1 MYKILIAVVTFTLLI
16 SCGEKK
22 AEGNLEIT
30 GNIKGL
36 KKGKLYIQ
44 KVEDT
49 TLVTLDTII
58 LNGTSNFES
67 HLNLES
73 PEMLYLFVDRGVT
86 NSIDNNLLFFAEPGK
101 INIETD
107 LDFFLS
113 NAKITGSKNQELY
126 EKYKDIIS
134 KFNDQQLLL
143 LKEEIMGLKGNKNY
157 SAEENQKKQEALLR
171 RRYLYA
177 GNFALTNANKEVAP
191 YIVLTDIYDMQPV
204 FLDTIYKAMTP
215 EVAKSKYGKKF
226 TQYLNESKKSN
237 TGTASK

>member
-1 MYKILIAVVTFTLLI
+1 MHKLLIAVLSLTFLI

-30 GNIKGL
+30 GNIKGF

-44 KVEDT
+44 KIEDT
-49 TLVTLDTII
+49 TLVTLDTIV
-58 LNGTSNFES
+58 LNGTSSFES
-67 HLNLES
+67 HINLES

-86 NSIDNNLLFFAEPGK
+86 NSVDNNLLFFAEPGK
-101 INIETD
+101 INIDTD

-113 NAKITGSKNQELY
+113 NAKITGSKNHELY
-126 EKYKDIIS
+126 DQYKGIIS

-143 LKEEIMGLKGNKNY
+143 LKEQLLGTKGNKNY
-157 SAEENQKKQEALLR
+157 SAEENQKKQDALLKK
-171 RRYLYA
+171 RYLYA

-191 YIVLTDIYDMQPV
+191 YIVLSDIYDMQTK
-204 FLDTIYKAMTP
+204 FLDTIYKSMTP

-226 TQYLNESKKSN
+226 TEYLKEIKKAKD
-237 TGTASK
+237 TIQ

>member
-1 MYKILIAVVTFTLLI
+1 MYKIFIALLSLTVLI

-49 TLVTLDTII
+49 TLIALDTII
-58 LNGTSNFES
+58 LNGSSSFVS
-67 HLNLES
+67 HINLES

-86 NSIDNNLLFFAEPGK
+86 NSVDNNLLFFAEPGK
-101 INIETD
+101 INIDTD
-107 LDFFLS
+107 LDFFLAD
-113 NAKITGSKNQELY
+113 AKITGSKNHELY

-143 LKEEIMGLKGNKNY
+143 LKEQLMGSKGNKNY
-157 SAEENQKKQEALLR
+157 SAEENQKKQDALLKK
-171 RRYLYA
+171 RYLYA
-177 GNFALTNANKEVAP
+177 GNFALTNADKEVAP
-191 YIVLTDIYDMQPV
+191 YIALTDIYDMQPK
-204 FLDTIYKAMTP
+204 FLNTIYKAMTP

-226 TQYLNESKKSN
+226 TQYLQEIKKTAPESKPE
-237 TGTASK
+237 

>member
-1 MYKILIAVVTFTLLI
+1 MHKLLIAVLSLTLLV
-16 SCGEKK
+16 SCGEEKT
-22 AEGNLEIT
+22 EGNLEIT
-30 GNIKGL
+30 GIIKGF

-49 TLVTLDTII
+49 TLVTLDTIV

-86 NSIDNNLLFFAEPGK
+86 NSVDNNLLFFAEPGK

-113 NAKITGSKNQELY
+113 NAKITGSKNHELY
-126 EKYKDIIS
+126 DQYKGIIS

-143 LKEEIMGLKGNKNY
+143 LKEQLMGTKGNKNY
-157 SAEENQKKQEALLR
+157 SAEENQKKQDALLKK
-171 RRYLYA
+171 RYLYA

-191 YIVLTDIYDMQPV
+191 YIVLSDIYDMQPK
-204 FLDTIYKAMTP
+204 FLDTIYKSMTP

-226 TQYLNESKKSN
+226 TEYLKEVKKVKD
-237 TGTASK
+237 TTQ